1 MKLSSKK
8 KIKTK
13 NQAIQLLN
21 NLIEKIEEE
30 GFFVAPKDIRFLQI
44 TQNNLIAMRNSINH
58 SEDFF
63 ESFFKDKTKEE
74 IIEWIEDESE
84 KW

>member
-1 MKLSSKK
+1 MTSK

-13 NQAIQLLN
+13 EQAISLLN
-21 NLIEKIEEE
+21 KLFEQIEETK
-30 GFFVAPKDIRFLQI
+30 FFVATKDLGFLQL

-58 SEDFF
+58 SDDFF
-63 ESFFKDKTKEE
+63 ESFFKDKSEKDVK
-74 IIEWIEDESE
+74 EWIEQESE